1 MNNGFNNDER
11 APRREVS
18 LIPASAMTPGE
29 RMRQAP
35 RASRQEDVPVGV
47 MQGDLDLLQETI
59 NSQRQEINA
68 LTARQLYTTTRSGL
82 TPSGSPYEV
91 AMSLEGLTER
101 RRDGSLNPLIAQF
114 HAVTEVRGLDGDDA
128 WCASFINWCLLM
140 GGKEHLM
147 TFSPRARSFT
157 ELPEF
162 TTDLRNMYEGDI
174 VVFSRGSN
182 PALGHVAF
190 STTPLPLDNTI
201 DVLGGNQDNMVC
213 VKPYPGDRLL
223 GYIPVS

>member
-1 MNNGFNNDER
+1 MTGFNDNER

-35 RASRQEDVPVGV
+35 RGGVPS
-47 MQGDLDLLQETI
+47 LQ
-59 NSQRQEINA
+59 QEIRDLIRQREA
-68 LTARQLYTTTRSGL
+68 LADTLVVERQADNPTTPRSGL

-114 HAVTEVRGLDGDDA
+114 HAVTEIRGLDGDDA
-128 WCASFINWCLLM
+128 WCASFMNWCLLM
-140 GGKEHLM
+140 GGNEHLM

-157 ELPEF
+157 TLPEF
-162 TTDLRNMYEGDI
+162 RPLSNGDI
-174 VVFSRGSN
+174 SADTLMIGDILVFSRGKN

-190 STTPLPLDNTI
+190 NAQHSWNGPTYDC
-201 DVLGGNQDNMVC
+201 LGGNQDNKVC